1 MICNWYG
8 KLFVNVWWNGSLS
21 KIFIVGSGVS
31 QGSILSPT
39 LFNLFIN
46 LFIVRL
52 KSSGIGCHSNS
63 VFYGCFLYADD
74 IIILSPSVCGL
85 QVMLDNCYH
94 TCTLLSLRFNHLKSH
109 CIIFGKSYKLSMQPM
124 MLGFNCI
131 QWVDCMKYLGVHA
144 CSGKNLPFD
153 IDLFMRS
160 ATVYILVL
168 RVLVLYHTNSC
179 LE

>member
-1 MICNWYG
+1 
-8 KLFVNVWWNGSLS
+8 
-21 KIFIVGSGVS
+21 
-31 QGSILSPT
+31 
-39 LFNLFIN
+39 
-46 LFIVRL
+46 
-52 KSSGIGCHSNS
+52 
-63 VFYGCFLYADD
+63 
-74 IIILSPSVCGL
+74 
-85 QVMLDNCYH
+85 MLDNCYH